1 MNNIYY
7 NPEGSGLE
15 KLVELDEPDLS
26 YEYNT
31 LVVVRHLESRRLF
44 FAQDSG
50 CSCPTPFE
58 DYHFNSPTDHNIREI
73 EPHSFGAFEGEVNS
87 FPVDMDQRQRAISIV
102 RLALKEVPQPA
113 A

>member
-7 NPEGSGLE
+7 FPEHFGLE
-15 KLVELDEPDLS
+15 KLVELDEDLS

-31 LVVVRHLESRRLF
+31 FIVVRHLESRRLF

-58 DYHFNSPTDHNIREI
+58 DYHFNSPTDHDIREI
-73 EPHSFGAFEGEVNS
+73 EPHNFGIFEDEVNS
-87 FPVDMDQRQRAISIV
+87 FPVDMAQRQQAISVV
-102 RLALKEVPQPA
+102 RLALKEVKPIIT
-113 A
+113 